1 MVHRRDIIMIIIKV
15 IDQTSSGGMAT
26 ERLPDSIGG
35 DLLLMERVML
45 TVDGWRAGWQIVRFT
60 CV

>member
-1 MVHRRDIIMIIIKV
+1 MIIIKV

-26 ERLPDSIGG
+26 ARLPDSIGG

-45 TVDGWRAGWQIVRFT
+45 TVDGWRGGWQIVRFT